1 MHGRSAWTKRNET
14 QKKIFKKNEERL
26 TATTA
31 FTKKKKKIAA
41 FFFSFFSCMDDIVWK
56 LKGCGQNER
65 NQNVLN
71 AINAN
76 ESDWYICRY
85 ISLEIAGTRGMC
97 HHSSRCSTR
106 HFMRFISHANIAIRV
121 QTKTILNRLNGRL
134 KWFKMIS
141 ITLGFFLLLLL
152 LWELEMH
159 AAIVARATLYTND
172 SIYVSVA
179 RLRSLDVFFFL
190 FLFCFAQ

>member
-1 MHGRSAWTKRNET
+1 
-14 QKKIFKKNEERL
+14 
-26 TATTA
+26 
-31 FTKKKKKIAA
+31 
-41 FFFSFFSCMDDIVWK
+41 MDDIVWK

-152 LWELEMH
+152 QCTLQSP
-159 AAIVARATLYTND
+159 RATLYTND

-179 RLRSLDVFFFL
+179 RLRSLDVFFL
-190 FLFCFAQ
+190 LCFSSALLNKIHNHMGTH